1 LLAVES
7 RSPLLVS
14 TSWLA
19 DHLSDPDVVV
29 VDARLTPV
37 GVKPKPSPKAQ
48 FLAGHIPGAVFFDI
62 DAFSDAETDLPH
74 MLPSA
79 EVFSRLAGLLG
90 IGNDTCIVVYDGDTL
105 FSAPRVWWTF
115 RTFGARN
122 VFILD
127 GGLKAWVED
136 GYSLEKGDVSRPAVA
151 FSARLDRAAVRDLR
165 QVMSAL
171 RDGESQILDARASE
185 RFKGN
190 VAEPRPGLKSG
201 RIPRSI
207 NIPYTELIRDGRL
220 KSTEELRPLFHQKRV
235 DLQSPIIT
243 SCGSGVT
250 AAVLTFGLAGLQV
263 PSAIYDGS
271 WSEWGAKPDT
281 PVEQG

>member
-1 LLAVES
+1 MNDS

-14 TSWLA
+14 TGWLA
-19 DHLSDPDVVV
+19 DHLGDLEVVV

-37 GVKPKPSPKAQ
+37 GVKPKPDPKAQ

-62 DAFSDAETDLPH
+62 DAFSDIETDLPH

-79 EVFSRLAGLLG
+79 EVFSRLAGQLG
-90 IGNDTCIVVYDGDTL
+90 IRNHMRIIVYDGYTL

-115 RTFGARN
+115 KIFGARE

-127 GGLKAWVED
+127 GGLKAWTSE
-136 GYSLEKGDVSRPAVA
+136 GRSLETGVVRRAPEE
-151 FSARLDRAAVRDLR
+151 FSATLNQAEVRDFQKVL
-165 QVMSAL
+165 SAL

-185 RFKGN
+185 RFNGLA
-190 VAEPRPGLKSG
+190 AEPRQGLKSG
-201 RIPRSI
+201 HMPGSI
-207 NIPYTELIRDGRL
+207 NIPYTELLQNGRL
-220 KSTEELRPLFHQKRV
+220 KSSNQLRELFDQKQIDVHRPIV
-235 DLQSPIIT
+235 T

-250 AAVLTFGLAGLQV
+250 TAVLTFGLASIGIS
-263 PSAIYDGS
+263 SAIYDGS
-271 WSEWGAKPDT
+271 WSEWGARPDA